1 MTKDFLIVF
10 RHFDE
15 LLGGLWNTVWL
26 AGATVLVASI
36 LGCAMA
42 APMLARQ
49 TYIRK
54 SVSLLVDGMRCIPFL
69 LLAYLV
75 YYGLP
80 ELGLRFDSWTCGVT
94 ALVLYHSAYIAEI
107 VRGAWSNLARE
118 QIDAGKAFGF
128 HGYPLF
134 RRLILPQ
141 LFYASAPV
149 IGNQTVQIV
158 KDTAFL
164 MIITVP
170 ELTFV
175 ASAIQATYF
184 VPFASFIVAML
195 LYWAVTLV
203 IEAGVRRV
211 EFSAA
216 LRRAG

>member
-1 MTKDFLIVF
+1 MTNDFLTVF

-15 LLGGLWNTVWL
+15 FLGGLWNTLWL
-26 AGATVLVASI
+26 AGTTVLVASI
-36 LGCAMA
+36 LGCGIAAM
-42 APMLARQ
+42 MLARPI
-49 TYIRK
+49 YIRK
-54 SVSLLVDGMRCIPFL
+54 WVSLLVDGMRCIPFL

-128 HGYPLF
+128 HGYRLF
-134 RRLILPQ
+134 RRIILPQ
-141 LFYASAPV
+141 LFFASAPV
-149 IGNQTVQIV
+149 IGNQTVQIL

-175 ASAIQATYF
+175 ASSIQATYF
-184 VPFASFIVAML
+184 VPFAAFIVAML
-195 LYWAVTLV
+195 LYWVVTLV

-211 EFSAA
+211 EFAAA

>member
-1 MTKDFLIVF
+1 MTNDFLTVF
-10 RHFDE
+10 RHFDQ
-15 LLGGLWNTVWL
+15 LLAGLWNTLWL

-36 LGCAMA
+36 LGCGIA
-42 APMLARQ
+42 ALMLARRAG
-49 TYIRK
+49 IRK

-94 ALVLYHSAYIAEI
+94 ALVSYHSAYIAEI

-128 HGYPLF
+128 HGYRLF
-134 RRLILPQ
+134 RRIILPQ
-141 LFYASAPV
+141 LFFASAPV
-149 IGNQTVQIV
+149 IGNQTVQIL

-175 ASAIQATYF
+175 ASSIQATYF
-184 VPFASFIVAML
+184 VPFAAFIVAML

>member
-1 MTKDFLIVF
+1 MTNDFLTVF

-15 LLGGLWNTVWL
+15 FLGGLLNTLWL
-26 AGATVLVASI
+26 AAATLLVASI
-36 LGCAMA
+36 LGCAIA
-42 APMLARQ
+42 ALMLAPQ
-49 TYIRK
+49 GYVKT

-80 ELGLRFDSWTCGVT
+80 EIGLRFDSWTCGVT

-118 QIDAGKAFGF
+118 QIDAGKAYGF
-128 HGYPLF
+128 HGYRLF
-134 RRLILPQ
+134 RRIILPQ
-141 LFYASAPV
+141 LFFASAPV

-175 ASAIQATYF
+175 ASSVQATYF
-184 VPFASFIVAML
+184 VPFAAFIVAML
-195 LYWAVTLV
+195 LYWVVTLA

-211 EFSAA
+211 EISAA
-216 LRRAG
+216 LRRA

>member
-1 MTKDFLIVF
+1 MTSDFLIVF
-10 RHFDE
+10 RHYDQFLDG
-15 LLGGLWNTVWL
+15 LGNTLWL
-26 AGATVLVASI
+26 AGATLLLASI
-36 LGCAMA
+36 LGCAIA
-42 APMLARQ
+42 AMMLAPQR
-49 TYIRK
+49 YLGK
-54 SVSLLVDGMRCIPFL
+54 AVGFLVDGMRCIPFL

-80 ELGLRFDSWTCGVT
+80 ELGLRFDSWTCGVS

-118 QIDAGKAFGF
+118 QIDAGRAFGF
-128 HGYPLF
+128 HGYRLF
-134 RRLILPQ
+134 RRIILPQ
-141 LFYASAPV
+141 LFFASAPV
-149 IGNQTVQIV
+149 IGNQTVQIL

-175 ASAIQATYF
+175 ASSIQATYF
-184 VPFASFIVAML
+184 VPFAAFIVAML

-211 EFSAA
+211 EVSAA
-216 LRRAG
+216 LRRA

>member
-10 RHFDE
+10 GHFDQF
-15 LLGGLWNTVWL
+15 LAGLWNTLWL
-26 AGATVLVASI
+26 AGATLLLASI
-36 LGCAMA
+36 LGCAIA
-42 APMLARQ
+42 ALMLAPQRF
-49 TYIRK
+49 IRK
-54 SVSLLVDGMRCIPFL
+54 SVAFLVDGMRCIPFL

-80 ELGLRFDSWTCGVT
+80 ELGLQFDSWTCGVS

-128 HGYPLF
+128 QGYRLF
-134 RRLILPQ
+134 RRIILPQ
-141 LFYASAPV
+141 LFFASAPV
-149 IGNQTVQIV
+149 VGNQTVQIL

-175 ASAIQATYF
+175 ASSIQATYF
-184 VPFASFIVAML
+184 VPFAAFIVAML

-211 EFSAA
+211 ELSAA
-216 LRRAG
+216 LRRA

>member
-1 MTKDFLIVF
+1 MTKDFLIVLG
-10 RHFDE
+10 HFDQF
-15 LLGGLWNTVWL
+15 LAGLWNTLWL
-26 AGATVLVASI
+26 AGATLLLASI
-36 LGCAMA
+36 LGYAIA
-42 APMLARQ
+42 ALMLARQ
-49 TYIRK
+49 RLIRQ
-54 SVSLLVDGMRCIPFL
+54 SVAFLVDGMRCIPFL

-80 ELGLRFDSWTCGVT
+80 ELGLQFDSWTCGVS

-128 HGYPLF
+128 HGYMLF
-134 RRLILPQ
+134 RRVILPQ
-141 LFYASAPV
+141 LFFASAPV
-149 IGNQTVQIV
+149 VGNQTVQIL

-175 ASAIQATYF
+175 ASSIQATYF
-184 VPFASFIVAML
+184 VPFAAFIVAML

-211 EFSAA
+211 ELSAA
-216 LRRAG
+216 LRRA